1 VRAGNKTFVIFSGGP
16 KITGKAKIALENS
29 TEIIME
35 AGGEGRIIGRNLWG
49 VPIEDGLEYTDAIK
63 EVMRNEKYRR

>member
-1 VRAGNKTFVIFSGGP
+1 
-16 KITGKAKIALENS
+16 LENS

-49 VPIEDGLEYTDAIK
+49 VPTETGLEYADAIE